1 MAEIIKMPRL
11 SDTMTEG
18 VIAAWHKKVG
28 DKVSNGDLL
37 AEVETDKATMDLESF
52 FDGFVLHIGVE
63 EGNGIPVGAL
73 LAIIGQKG
81 EDVASLVANFKA
93 SSPEEAPSPVAES
106 RPETPAAPIVP
117 TTQPETV
124 PVVQPVAAPIVPVVS
139 EDTRVKASP
148 LAKVMAKDKGI
159 DLSLVA
165 GTGDNGRIVKKD
177 IENFKAPALPVV
189 DGGAAP
195 MITTVVAGVE
205 KYEEVRV
212 SQMRKTIARRLSES
226 KFSAPHFY
234 LTMEINMDKSVEARK
249 GLNEVSS
256 VKISFNDM
264 VIKAAATALRQ
275 HPKVN
280 AAWLGEKIRYNQ
292 HIHIGMAVAVE
303 EGLLVPVIRFADSK
317 GLAAIATESRQLA
330 TMARERKLQPQ
341 DWEGNTFTVSNL
353 GMYGIEDFT
362 AIINPPDA
370 CILAIGGIIQKP
382 IVKDGQIVVGNMMK
396 VTLSCDHRVVD
407 GATGSEF
414 LVTLKKYLEDPV
426 RMLI

>member
-1 MAEIIKMPRL
+1 MAELIKMPRL

-28 DKVSNGDLL
+28 DSVSNGDLL

-52 FDGFVLHIGVE
+52 FDGVLLYVGVE

-73 LAIIGQKG
+73 LAIIGKQG
-81 EDVASLVANFKA
+81 EDVSALVSGFQDSQPVESAA
-93 SSPEEAPSPVAES
+93 PVAES
-106 RPETPAAPIVP
+106 KPETPPVVSTPQETAAPVV
-117 TTQPETV
+117 Q
-124 PVVQPVAAPIVPVVS
+124 VQPVAAPVVVAS
-139 EDTRVKASP
+139 EDSRVKASP
-148 LAKVMAKDKGI
+148 LAKAMAKDKGI
-159 DLSLVA
+159 DLSQVS
-165 GTGDNGRIVKKD
+165 GSGDNGRIVKKD
-177 IENFKAPALPVV
+177 IENFKAPASPS
-189 DGGAAP
+189 DNGSSMP
-195 MITTVVAGVE
+195 MYTTVVAGVE

-226 KFSAPHFY
+226 KFTAPHFY

-249 GLNEVSS
+249 GLNEISP

-264 VIKAAATALRQ
+264 VIKAVATALRQ

-317 GLAAIATESRQLA
+317 GLAMIATESRQLA

-407 GATGSEF
+407 GASGSEF
-414 LVTLKKYLEDPV
+414 LVTLKNLLEDPV
-426 RMLI
+426 RMLV